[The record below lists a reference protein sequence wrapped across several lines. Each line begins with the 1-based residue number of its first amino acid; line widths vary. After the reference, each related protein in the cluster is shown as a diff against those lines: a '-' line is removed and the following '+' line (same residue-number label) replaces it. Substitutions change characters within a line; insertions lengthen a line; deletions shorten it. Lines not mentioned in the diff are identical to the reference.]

1 MHEEATKM
9 RGTFSTGAN
18 GEIPPPLTHSAPS
31 RTKPDADPAANERIV
46 VLDILRGLALFGMY
60 MVHFN
65 YYEATP
71 LGADPGRAAA
81 FVEQVLHL
89 FFDERFYGI
98 FGMLFGVGFAIQL
111 ERSESR
117 GRPFVARYLRR
128 LAALAVFG
136 FIAEGVFGFNVLF
149 GYAVWGVPLL
159 FVRRWPVKALV
170 VLLVLCA
177 SSRSIYSI
185 TRVAFASARPG
196 GVAHYSEQ
204 QRAGFMAFRAARDS
218 VDAAARSGS
227 WRTVV
232 AARVAFMPRFQ
243 RQFGWLPN
251 GSFTLFLLGLIAY
264 RLGLFTRPDRHRRM
278 IVALGMAGLGLWAV
292 SRYVLPFGGPI
303 QPPEAA
309 DQNVLTAIVASARV
323 GFQLVR
329 EQWLAFTYIALIL
342 LLVANS
348 NAWSRRLSFLA
359 WPGRLALTNY
369 MLHIVL
375 LEVFFTPHGFGLKIP
390 ALLVFPAAIAVFAA
404 QIVFSR
410 WWLARYR
417 YGPLEW
423 IWRCATNW
431 SVQPM
436 RRDMPV
442 LAPPLAA

>member
-1 MHEEATKM
+1 MP
-9 RGTFSTGAN
+9 GTTITGAN
-18 GEIPPPLTHSAPS
+18 GEVPRPITHPTPS
-31 RTKPDADPAANERIV
+31 RAEPDGDRTPNERIV
-46 VLDILRGLALFGMY
+46 VLDILRGLALVGMF

-71 LGADPGRAAA
+71 LGAEPGRAAA

-159 FVRRWPVKALV
+159 FVRRWPVRALV

-177 SSRSIYSI
+177 SSRSIYTI

-196 GVAHYSEQ
+196 GVAQFRDQ
-204 QRAGFMAFRAARDS
+204 QRADFVAFRAARDS

-232 AARVAFMPRFQ
+232 GARIAFMPKFH

-264 RLGLFTRPDRHRRM
+264 RLGLFTRPERHRGM
-278 IVALGMAGLGLWAV
+278 IVALGIAGFGLWAV

-303 QPPEAA
+303 QPPAPA

-323 GFQLVR
+323 GFQLIR
-329 EQWLAFTYIALIL
+329 EQWLAFTYIAAIL
-342 LLVANS
+342 LLVAYS

-369 MLHIVL
+369 LMHIAL
-375 LEVFFTPHGFGLKIP
+375 LEVFFTPHGLGLKIP

-404 QIVFSR
+404 QIAFSR

-423 IWRCATNW
+423 IWRCATTW

-442 LAPPLAA
+442 IATSLAA

>member
-1 MHEEATKM
+1 ML
-9 RGTFSTGAN
+9 STLRPGIN
-18 GEIPPPLTHSAPS
+18 GELPVTPAPIARSAPS
-31 RTKPDADPAANERIV
+31 HGERSGDEAANERLI
-46 VLDILRGLALFGMY
+46 VLDILRGLALVGMF

-71 LGADPGRAAA
+71 LGAEPGRAAA

-117 GRPFVARYLRR
+117 SRPFVARYLRR

-185 TRVAFASARPG
+185 TRVAFASASPG
-196 GVAHYSEQ
+196 GVAQFSEQ
-204 QRAGFMAFRAARDS
+204 QRADFMAFRAARDS

-232 AARVAFMPRFQ
+232 SARVAFMPRFH

-264 RLGLFTRPDRHRRM
+264 RLGLFTRPERYRRR
-278 IVALGMAGLGLWAV
+278 IVALGIAGLGLWAV

-303 QPPEAA
+303 QPPAPA
-309 DQNVLTAIVASARV
+309 DQNVFTAIASFARV
-323 GFQLVR
+323 GFQLIR
-329 EQWLAFTYIALIL
+329 EQWLAFTYIAVIL

-348 NAWSRRLSFLA
+348 SAWSRRLSFLA

-369 MLHIVL
+369 LMHIVL
-375 LEVFFTPHGFGLKIP
+375 LEVFFTPHGLGLKIP
-390 ALLVFPAAIAVFAA
+390 ALLVFPAAIAVFTA
-404 QIVFSR
+404 QIAFSR
-410 WWLARYR
+410 WWLSRYR

-431 SVQPM
+431 SVEPL
-436 RRDMPV
+436 RRDTPV
-442 LAPPLAA
+442 IAMPLAS

>member
-1 MHEEATKM
+1 MP
-9 RGTFSTGAN
+9 GTIRTGAN
-18 GEIPPPLTHSAPS
+18 DELAIIPAPLPHPAPTRHES
-31 RTKPDADPAANERIV
+31 SGDGAGNERIV
-46 VLDILRGLALFGMY
+46 VLDILRGLALVGMF

-71 LGADPGRAAA
+71 PGAEPGRAAA

-111 ERSESR
+111 ERAESR

-136 FIAEGVFGFNVLF
+136 FIAEGVFGYNVLF
-149 GYAVWGVPLL
+149 GYAIWGVPLL
-159 FVRRWPVKALV
+159 LVRRWPIKAL
-170 VLLVLCA
+170 LLLLILCA

-185 TRVAFASARPG
+185 ARVAIASVSPG
-196 GVAHYSEQ
+196 GVARYTEQ
-204 QRAGFMAFRAARDS
+204 DRADFMAFRAARDS

-227 WRTVV
+227 WGTVV
-232 AARVAFMPRFQ
+232 SARIAFMPKFH

-264 RLGLFTRPDRHRRM
+264 RMGLFTRPERHRRM
-278 IVALGMAGLGLWAV
+278 IAALGIAGLGIWAV
-292 SRYVLPFGGPI
+292 SRYVLPFGGPV
-303 QPPEAA
+303 QPPAPA
-309 DQNVLTAIVASARV
+309 DQNVLTAFVLFARM

-329 EQWLAFTYIALIL
+329 EQWLAFTYIAVIL

-348 NAWSRRLSFLA
+348 GAWSRRLAILA

-369 MLHIVL
+369 LMHIVL
-375 LEVFFTPHGFGLKIP
+375 LEIFFTPHGLGLKIP
-390 ALLVFPAAIAVFAA
+390 ALLVFPAALALFAA
-404 QIVFSR
+404 QVAFSR
-410 WWLARYR
+410 WWLSRYR

-423 IWRCATNW
+423 VWRCATNW
-431 SVQPM
+431 NVPPL
-436 RRDMPV
+436 RRDVPV
-442 LAPPLAA
+442 LATPLAA